1 MLASCV
7 VRDFSRASVSLQPA
21 EFSNWSEA
29 RSELIVEAKRPLKAQ
44 LQAELAAAKDD
55 NAADVIRA
63 AYVSREKAIEHDL
76 DHKIMD
82 AHIELSLSY
91 NFLSK

>member
-1 MLASCV
+1 MPAPCP
-7 VRDFSRASVSLQPA
+7 VRDFSRASVTLQPA
-21 EFSNWSEA
+21 EYSNWSEA

-55 NAADVIRA
+55 AAADVIRA
-63 AYVSREKAIEHDL
+63 AYVSREKALEHDM
-76 DHKIMD
+76 DHKPLD
-82 AHIELSLSY
+82 AHIELNISY